1 MTRFSRTA
9 ALALL
14 ALIVF
19 ATLSPIQMRPHIADA
34 NLERGLAYVLLGLA
48 ITIGFPKRVY
58 QVAIFVICTAGVLE
72 MLQIIDPGRHARFLD
87 AFLKAS
93 AGIAGIV
100 MGHVLA
106 RAANRA
112 GLAKA
117 QSDPASP

>member
-1 MTRFSRTA
+1 
-9 ALALL
+9 
-14 ALIVF
+14 
-19 ATLSPIQMRPHIADA
+19 
-34 NLERGLAYVLLGLA
+34 
-48 ITIGFPKRVY
+48 
-58 QVAIFVICTAGVLE
+58 